1 MCGLVAGLVK
11 TLERL
16 YSSKNSDGLNSY
28 QVSLGLFASIA
39 ILLIACTLV
48 NSVLCILNFNKGLK
62 DHIDQLRGTK
72 RASDLEGAAAQGP
85 KSRFVLN

>member
-16 YSSKNSDGLNSY
+16 YCSNNSDGLNSY
-28 QVSLGLFASIA
+28 QVPLGLFASIA

-72 RASDLEGAAAQGP
+72 RADLEGAVAQGP